1 MLYTQ
6 IGGVQF
12 SKLALGTADFK
23 TRVSKE
29 ESFALMDYFTENGGN
44 LIDTGRVYSAWIDGG
59 ENASESTIGDWIK
72 DRKARNRLIIA
83 TKGGHPPLNNMHV
96 SRINEKE
103 LTFDINESLK
113 YLNVEQI
120 DVFYLHRDD
129 KEKSVEE
136 IMPILDR
143 FVKEGKTKFIGASN
157 WSAERIAEANKFA
170 IKNGLTPFLFSEI
183 MWTSVKVNE
192 SSILDDTL
200 VFMNEEEYDR
210 YLDLKMPVMAYS
222 SQAQGFLSR
231 VLKGDK
237 IDEFYKQKYF
247 NIENVNLIETV
258 KRISQKTG
266 LSPTAVGLNRIIR
279 NKVDGIAIVGG
290 LNVELLKDSLTAVD
304 LPLEFVKELNY

>member
-6 IGGVQF
+6 IGGVQC
-12 SKLALGTADFK
+12 SKLALGAADFK